1 MKRRKAD
8 AKPKLSLKEKLAD
21 SVDMSKEII
30 LDAAKIVFIG
40 QREVT
45 VENYKS
51 IIEYTD
57 TKIMLDSKPS
67 RLKFEGSNLEVK
79 TITQEFLYITG
90 KISKLEFQTEVS

>member
-1 MKRRKAD
+1 MKKE
-8 AKPKLSLKEKLAD
+8 KPNIKKRISLKEKLAD

-30 LDAAKIVFIG
+30 LDSAKIVFIG
-40 QREVT
+40 HREVT

-57 TKIMLDSKPS
+57 SKIILDAKPS
-67 RLKFEGSNLEVK
+67 RLTFEGSNLEVK

-90 KISKLEFQTEVS
+90 KISKLEFQTEGS

>member
-1 MKRRKAD
+1 MRKRKQD
-8 AKPKLSLKEKLAD
+8 AGKKISLKERLAD

-30 LDAAKIVFIG
+30 LDSAKIIFIG
-40 QREVT
+40 HREVT

-57 TKIMLDSKPS
+57 TKIILDSKPS
-67 RLKFEGSNLEVK
+67 KLKFEGANLEVK
-79 TITQEFLYITG
+79 TITQDFLYITG